1 MQTHTQIKLELDTHK
16 GLIKDLHL
24 RTNFGWNAIKI
35 YGVMIDFSHKKGR
48 KSLTPTG

>member
-16 GLIKDLHL
+16 GLIKVHL